1 MALVVSDRVKE
12 TSTTTGTGTYT
23 LAGAISGFETFASIG
38 NGNTTY
44 YCCILGSDFEVG
56 IGTYTASG
64 TTLARTTILQSS
76 NSDSAVNWGSGT
88 KVIFCTLPAEKAVFK
103 DASGDITAKT
113 SDGAILKL
121 QTSDTTVAD
130 GDVLGAIEFSAPD
143 ESDGTDA
150 ITTAASIIAEADDT
164 FAADNNKTDL
174 VIKLGSSEAAV
185 ERARFAHEGGL
196 LLTGYDADANPD
208 PTLYLRR
215 DTASPADAD
224 FIGSIYFQGK
234 NSADAFFTYGA
245 ILAQSSD
252 VTDSTE
258 DGKLTFRVGE
268 GGTEGWSGSSSD
280 LIVLTPDA
288 IAITGT
294 TTITGATTNTGTFTV
309 GVDDTGHDVK
319 FFGATSGKYMEWDE
333 SADQLDVTGSFDVT
347 GDSSFN
353 GDVTFTGASN
363 NVVWDKST
371 NYLKFADGATLTF
384 GANND
389 LQLVHYDGW
398 YHSGITNS
406 NANGLHLRSNL
417 TKFISYASEG
427 STETLAVFTSNGSV
441 ELYYDGSKTFETA
454 SDGIS
459 VTGDITAKT
468 SDGAILKLQTSHTS
482 MADGDVIGAIE
493 FSAPDDSAGTDAI
506 TTAASIVAE
515 ADATFSS
522 SVNQTDL
529 LFKTGSS
536 GAAVETMRLTH
547 EGRLNIY
554 SNGRGGLP
562 MLNLNYGSVGSSQES
577 TIFTNADGQLCF
589 GMDGSTSNVVF
600 FLDDEDGQPIFTFQ
614 EEDGTDIMDG
624 GDTDVTVHKPFIV
637 NDDVTFTGDS
647 YNVTWDKSANT
658 LLFSDFALLRLGTGS
673 DFSIYHNGSNAVISN
688 DTGILYIQ
696 NTADDQDIL
705 LLSDD
710 GSGGTA
716 NYIILDG
723 SEGEV
728 QLTHYGTQ
736 KLATKT
742 DGITVSGDITA
753 KTSDGAILK
762 LQTSDTT
769 VADGNVLGAIE
780 FSAPDESDG
789 SDAILTAAS
798 IVAEAS
804 LDFAADINR
813 ADLVFKTA
821 VSETA
826 VEVMRVTGTGD
837 LEVID
842 QTPSINLKTSDTSVG
857 SSQVLGNI
865 TWSAPNESDG
875 SDAVATAAAIQAVS
889 VAAFDAS
896 NNQTDLLFKVGS
908 SYSAATKLRLHH
920 DGDLELTGGKLI
932 GATSGTVEVDEQ
944 VFTSNGTWT
953 KPEGA
958 IMTYIYCVGGGGGG
972 GGGGRG
978 SSYDSGGAGGAG
990 GGVDYQQFISAAL
1003 QGTMT
1008 VVVGAAGTGASAKTS
1023 DGVGNE
1029 GTSGGSSYV
1038 EDNSVRI
1045 CSGNGG
1051 SAGTAGGYYYATG
1064 GTTIN
1069 KGFFQNSIAGGYLDY
1084 LYNNN
1089 WGSGGHGDDSDDA
1102 GAGTPGIGPGGG
1114 GGGTGEYDATYRGAP
1129 GGRGSNHFAGVG
1141 SPAAVQDFSVALG
1154 VIRGEDWR
1162 PYYDSSLSVYD
1173 TSAFW
1178 NSNNR
1183 NRYRILGG
1191 GGGNGATSAGGAG
1204 SNGTDR
1210 TYGGDGGGGGVAG
1223 GSGVA
1228 GGNGGNGGAPGGG
1241 GGGSGSQ
1248 PSGDANTGA
1257 GGAGGAGKVWIWTVR
1272 FVQ

>member
-780 FSAPDESDG
+780 FSAPDESSG
-789 SDAILTAAS
+789 SDAIAVAAS
-798 IVAEAS
+798 IVAEA
-804 LDFAADINR
+804 
-813 ADLVFKTA
+813 
-821 VSETA
+821 
-826 VEVMRVTGTGD
+826 
-837 LEVID
+837 
-842 QTPSINLKTSDTSVG
+842 DTTFS
-857 SSQVLGNI
+857 
-865 TWSAPNESDG
+865 
-875 SDAVATAAAIQAVS
+875 
-889 VAAFDAS
+889 
-896 NNQTDLLFKVGS
+896 
-908 SYSAATKLRLHH
+908 H
-920 DGDLELTGGKLI
+920 
-932 GATSGTVEVDEQ
+932 
-944 VFTSNGTWT
+944 
-953 KPEGA
+953 
-958 IMTYIYCVGGGGGG
+958 
-972 GGGGRG
+972 
-978 SSYDSGGAGGAG
+978 
-990 GGVDYQQFISAAL
+990 
-1003 QGTMT
+1003 
-1008 VVVGAAGTGASAKTS
+1008 
-1023 DGVGNE
+1023 
-1029 GTSGGSSYV
+1029 
-1038 EDNSVRI
+1038 
-1045 CSGNGG
+1045 
-1051 SAGTAGGYYYATG
+1051 
-1064 GTTIN
+1064 
-1069 KGFFQNSIAGGYLDY
+1069 IA
-1084 LYNNN
+1084 N
-1089 WGSGGHGDDSDDA
+1089 
-1102 GAGTPGIGPGGG
+1102 
-1114 GGGTGEYDATYRGAP
+1114 
-1129 GGRGSNHFAGVG
+1129 
-1141 SPAAVQDFSVALG
+1141 
-1154 VIRGEDWR
+1154 
-1162 PYYDSSLSVYD
+1162 
-1173 TSAFW
+1173 
-1178 NSNNR
+1178 
-1183 NRYRILGG
+1183 
-1191 GGGNGATSAGGAG
+1191 
-1204 SNGTDR
+1204 
-1210 TYGGDGGGGGVAG
+1210 
-1223 GSGVA
+1223 
-1228 GGNGGNGGAPGGG
+1228 
-1241 GGGSGSQ
+1241 
-1248 PSGDANTGA
+1248 
-1257 GGAGGAGKVWIWTVR
+1257 
-1272 FVQ
+1272 